1 MKKMMN
7 LLYQD
12 NVYVIT
18 HSDGAVRDAIPGL
31 IECGMDVLNPVQWR
45 CDGMERE
52 CLKKDFGEQIIFYGG
67 VDNQTTLPFGSVGEV
82 EQEVMD
88 NINLLGKGGGYILA
102 PCHNL
107 QSISPVENIIAMY
120 ETAYNEGWV

>member
-1 MKKMMN
+1 MMN

-52 CLKKDFGEQIIFYGG
+52 RLK
-67 VDNQTTLPFGSVGEV
+67 
-82 EQEVMD
+82 
-88 NINLLGKGGGYILA
+88 
-102 PCHNL
+102 
-107 QSISPVENIIAMY
+107 
-120 ETAYNEGWV
+120 